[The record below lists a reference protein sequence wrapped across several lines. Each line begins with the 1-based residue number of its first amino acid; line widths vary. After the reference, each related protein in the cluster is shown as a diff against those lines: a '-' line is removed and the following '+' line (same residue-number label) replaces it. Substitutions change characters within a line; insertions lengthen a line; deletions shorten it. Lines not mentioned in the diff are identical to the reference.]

1 MLKRFG
7 ISIALVGVLMFT
19 GSNMFVSSVN
29 AGVKKAS
36 TANGL
41 HKKGGHKKGAVKH
54 TAGGKKIQKK

>member
-7 ISIALVGVLMFT
+7 ISIALIGVLMFT
-19 GSNMFVSSVN
+19 GSNMFVSTVN
-29 AGVKKAS
+29 AEIKKAP

-54 TAGGKKIQKK
+54 VAGGKKIQKK